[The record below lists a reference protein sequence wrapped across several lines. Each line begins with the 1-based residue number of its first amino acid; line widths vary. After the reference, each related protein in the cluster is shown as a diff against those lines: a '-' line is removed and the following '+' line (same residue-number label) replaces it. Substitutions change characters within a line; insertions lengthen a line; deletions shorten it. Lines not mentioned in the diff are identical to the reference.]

1 MLKASFSSL
10 SSEKCGDNMS
20 SPFMF
25 GSLSSSR
32 SGSKGSMDEYSG
44 GLLTPVFKRIHDQ
57 ERKRSSLAPADYRGS
72 WGSQTS
78 EQADEFSL
86 PIACET
92 RKVLGMSGTMG
103 GSDVSCY
110 QGLDPDA
117 SDPESD
123 VPENYASF
131 SQLILT
137 EILLPSRSPSKTIRR
152 TLSPNPCFPII
163 LLQVLRCCHC
173 LFSIFLSSTMNKI
186 ITILMA

>member
-10 SSEKCGDNMS
+10 LSEKCDDNNVS
-20 SPFMF
+20 SPLMF

-44 GLLTPVFKRIHDQ
+44 GSLTPVFKRIHDQ

-78 EQADEFSL
+78 EHWQADEFSL
-86 PIACET
+86 P
-92 RKVLGMSGTMG
+92 RKVLGMSFTMG

-110 QGLDPDA
+110 QGPDPDE

-137 EILLPSRSPSKTIRR
+137 EILLPSRSPSKTIGR

-163 LLQVLRCCHC
+163 LLQVLRRCHC
-173 LFSIFLSSTMNKI
+173 LFSMFLSSTTNKI